1 MVRSDRRSARR
12 FDVPDSGLRL
22 HAGAGRTTNHVL
34 VDFSHNSAR
43 FVSHR
48 ALEPEQDLVFDLTTS
63 GYDISRLKG
72 FVVRVDNADEFQK
85 NFYVVIK
92 FYPFS
97 TLEKYHSLD
106 NYQTLKSLITELEM
120 KGPDPRVR

>member
-1 MVRSDRRSARR
+1 MHV
-12 FDVPDSGLRL
+12 
-22 HAGAGRTTNHVL
+22 HAGAGRTTDHVL

-43 FVSHR
+43 FVSNR
-48 ALEPEQDLVFDLTTS
+48 ALEPEQDLLFDLTSS
-63 GYDISRLKG
+63 GYDINRLKG

-85 NFYVVIK
+85 SFYVVIK

-97 TLEKYHSLD
+97 TLDKYNTLE
-106 NYQTLKSLITELEM
+106 NYQTLKSLISELEL